1 MIKMY
6 GVAQRDTI
14 QLQSWKPQSHDFNFL
29 HKPIVYG
36 VAHLLY
42 GVALSA
48 SVTIEASHSWLSILA
63 QISSTAS
70 IEKKRDDYND
80 M

>member
-14 QLQSWKPQSHDFNFL
+14 QFFKLLQVASKFL
-29 HKPIVYG
+29 IVALQKITCCAPSIVYG

-42 GVALSA
+42 GVALSD
-48 SVTIEASHSWLSILA
+48 SVMFVNGAGMHVC
-63 QISSTAS
+63 
-70 IEKKRDDYND
+70 
-80 M
+80 